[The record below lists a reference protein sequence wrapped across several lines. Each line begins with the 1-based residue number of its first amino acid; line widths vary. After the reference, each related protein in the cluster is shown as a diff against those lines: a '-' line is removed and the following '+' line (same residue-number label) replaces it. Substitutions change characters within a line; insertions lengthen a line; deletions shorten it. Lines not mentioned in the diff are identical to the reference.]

1 MKLVKPRPARMLTL
15 QLDANVDC
23 VRNIFNLCH
32 KGAKTILHPTYSK
45 EIRPPPGW
53 TLLVATCMVTCMM
66 GDIPTAYTS
75 QENVSPVV
83 LSKNEKILEQ
93 LRHVQWKCNCS
104 TATLQCILDSLNAEL
119 GDLIRAND
127 DLPKNVKS
135 ADKKMQEMVS
145 LRTRK

>member
-1 MKLVKPRPARMLTL
+1 MYGRVVAVK
-15 QLDANVDC
+15 N
-23 VRNIFNLCH
+23 
-32 KGAKTILHPTYSK
+32 
-45 EIRPPPGW
+45 
-53 TLLVATCMVTCMM
+53 CMSSASQKKRRK
-66 GDIPTAYTS
+66 PS